1 MNKHVVKEKPFE
13 YLRHKNGDSYSAETI
28 NNWYVAR
35 AYVLEKLKDVAIGPT
50 SNEHL
55 HAVVKG
61 DSPLML
67 SAVREVAL
75 LAHFAN
81 FDETSGSNCSVITLV
96 SDNDNIVE
104 ELRKE
109 EYLCNLL
116 DHCKYSV
123 YGSAPINAD
132 SYLDVELEVVR
143 TLSAADKSGLVVE
156 MSDNDVNEFL
166 KTSNLENIK
175 SIDTRKAVYV
185 GRIYELGVLIDNLP
199 AEDIHSPRRY
209 MMALDTFEHV
219 FLQKPMT
226 PLINPEKWSSNLI
239 QAKNGISSICCAD
252 CFELRARGMN
262 QCCKNVK
269 KDSNKA
275 WEDHIEVLSI
285 SEHARWVTERL
296 IMGVRFYTKE
306 ERIRDERSFGGA
318 KKQYRNR
325 MKKNASD
332 PVSVDICSFA
342 ELRRTNPGDMKYDSF
357 LMLAIP
363 KILEKIRQED
373 KM

>member
-13 YLRHKNGDSYSAETI
+13 YLRYKNGDSYSAETI

-50 SNEHL
+50 SNEYL

-109 EYLCNLL
+109 EFLCNLL

-143 TLSAADKSGLVVE
+143 TLSAAEKSGLVVE
-156 MSDNDVNEFL
+156 LSDNDADEFL
-166 KTSNLENIK
+166 KTARMDDIM

-209 MMALDTFEHV
+209 KMALDTFEHN

-226 PLINPEKWSSNLI
+226 QLIKPERWKADLI
-239 QAKNGISSICCAD
+239 QAKNGFSSICCAD
-252 CFELRARGMN
+252 CFELRARGME
-262 QCCKNVK
+262 QCSNKK
-269 KDSNKA
+269 KDSDKV
-275 WEDHIEVLSI
+275 WEDHIEALSI

-325 MKKNASD
+325 MKKNA
-332 PVSVDICSFA
+332 
-342 ELRRTNPGDMKYDSF
+342 
-357 LMLAIP
+357 
-363 KILEKIRQED
+363 
-373 KM
+373 

>member
-1 MNKHVVKEKPFE
+1 MSKHVEKERPFE

-28 NNWYVAR
+28 SDWYVAR
-35 AYVLEKLKDVAIGPT
+35 AYVLDKLKDVAIGPT
-50 SNEHL
+50 SNEYL
-55 HAVVKG
+55 HVVVTS

-81 FDETSGSNCSVITLV
+81 FDETSGSNRSVITIV
-96 SDNDNIVE
+96 SNNDTIVE
-104 ELRKE
+104 DLRKE

-116 DHCKYSV
+116 DYCKYSV
-123 YGSAPINAD
+123 YGSAPIHAD
-132 SYLDVELEVVR
+132 SYLDVELEMVR
-143 TLSAADKSGLVVE
+143 TLSAADKSGLVIE
-156 MSDNDVNEFL
+156 MSDNDADEFL
-166 KTSNLENIK
+166 KTSNMDDIK

-209 MMALDTFEHV
+209 KMALDAFEHNY
-219 FLQKPMT
+219 LQKPMT
-226 PLINPEKWSSNLI
+226 PLINPQKWSANLI
-239 QAKNGISSICCAD
+239 QAKNGVSSICCAD
-252 CFELRARGMN
+252 CFELRARGME
-262 QCCKNVK
+262 QCGKN
-269 KDSNKA
+269 STKA
-275 WEDHIEVLSI
+275 WEDHIEALSI

-296 IMGVRFYTKE
+296 IMGVRYFNKE

-318 KKQYRNR
+318 KKQFRNR
-325 MKKNASD
+325 LKKNASD

-342 ELRRTNPGDMKYDSF
+342 ELRRINPGDMKYDSF

-363 KILEKIRQED
+363 KILERIRED
-373 KM
+373 DKS

>member
-1 MNKHVVKEKPFE
+1 MIKHVAKEKPFE
-13 YLRHKNGDSYSAETI
+13 YLRHKNGDSYSTETI
-28 NNWYVAR
+28 SNWYVAR
-35 AYVLEKLKDVAIGPT
+35 AYVLEKLKDVAIGPM

-55 HAVVKG
+55 HAVVMG
-61 DSPLML
+61 DSPMML
-67 SAVREVAL
+67 SVVREVAL

-81 FDETSGSNCSVITLV
+81 FDEASGSNRSVITIV
-96 SDNDNIVE
+96 SDNDTIVE

-123 YGSAPINAD
+123 YGSTPIHAD
-132 SYLDVELEVVR
+132 SYLDVELEMVR

-166 KTSNLENIK
+166 KASNLEDIK

-226 PLINPEKWSSNLI
+226 PLINPEKWSANLI
-239 QAKNGISSICCAD
+239 QAKNGISSIFCAD
-252 CFELRARGMN
+252 CFELRERGMN
-262 QCCKNVK
+262 QCKNTK

-275 WEDHIEVLSI
+275 WEDHIEALSI

-296 IMGVRFYTKE
+296 IMGVRYFNKQ

-325 MKKNASD
+325 LKKNASD

-342 ELRRTNPGDMKYDSF
+342 ELRRINPGDMKYDSF

-363 KILEKIRQED
+363 KILERIGEED
-373 KM
+373 KG

>member
-1 MNKHVVKEKPFE
+1 MSKHVEKEKPFE

-28 NNWYVAR
+28 SNWYVAR
-35 AYVLEKLKDVAIGPT
+35 AYVLEKLKDVAIGPM

-55 HAVVKG
+55 HAVVMG

-67 SAVREVAL
+67 SVVREVAL

-81 FDETSGSNCSVITLV
+81 FDEASGSNRSVITIV
-96 SDNDNIVE
+96 SDNDTIVE

-123 YGSAPINAD
+123 YGSAPIHAD
-132 SYLDVELEVVR
+132 SYLDVELEMVR
-143 TLSAADKSGLVVE
+143 TLSAADKSGLVVQ

-166 KTSNLENIK
+166 KTSNMEDIK

-226 PLINPEKWSSNLI
+226 PLINPEKWSANLI
-239 QAKNGISSICCAD
+239 QAKNGVSSIFCAD

-262 QCCKNVK
+262 QCCKNTK

-275 WEDHIEVLSI
+275 WEDHIEALSI

-296 IMGVRFYTKE
+296 IMGVRYFNKQ

-318 KKQYRNR
+318 KKQYRNQL
-325 MKKNASD
+325 KKNASD

-342 ELRRTNPGDMKYDSF
+342 ELRRINPGDMKYDSF

-363 KILEKIRQED
+363 KILERIREED
-373 KM
+373 KK